1 MNAYKR
7 ASAGMLSLLL
17 LLSLAAC
24 APQDIEELTEILR
37 KAGEKK

>member
-1 MNAYKR
+1 MKR
-7 ASAGMLSLLL
+7 LIALTLSLLL

-24 APQDIEELTEILR
+24 AVQDIEELTEILR